1 LFRKKFLKQKH
12 KHGGDSSIEEKIPQS
27 RKTQARDEA
36 GKTAGAASN
45 CNLLA
50 TSGSYQTIET
60 DKDML
65 WK

>member
-12 KHGGDSSIEEKIPQS
+12 KHGGDSSVVEKIPQQNP
-27 RKTQARDEA
+27 KARDEA

-50 TSGSYQTIET
+50 TSGSYQLSNP